1 MKQQKYTENH
11 PASMIRSEI
20 ERLSRIVEYQHAD
33 MVYHSLVE
41 KQERVSSDEFARY
54 IGPAYR
60 HCISQ
65 AIVLP
70 TEHAVKSRR
79 NSSLIRVFHCR
90 RYGLTQKK
98 ILGADGIHYRHSDRV
113 LADEASY
120 WRDLGMLPQEQGAE
134 IEPRPVNAG

>member
-1 MKQQKYTENH
+1 MKIQYEDNH
-11 PASMIRSEI
+11 PASLIRAEI
-20 ERLSRIVEYQHAD
+20 ARLSRVVEYQHAD